1 MRPTEPDCTDRPEPT
16 STVERAEQPLPA
28 LTPLAVLGYLSGN
41 RRCICAVANCRHGL
55 LLGAILVT
63 LAGFAREYD
72 GEDLLHEPWHLLIPH
87 AASFVTSFI
96 LFVMLR
102 LTGIGRWPEQ
112 LSFRNGYARL
122 LSLYW
127 MTAPLALVYAVPVE
141 RWMSGR
147 AATQTNLWLLAIV
160 AGWRV
165 ALITRAILVAFGAR
179 PVWKIVV
186 MVLLFGDGVML
197 LALWLLPIPVLQFMG
212 GVRMTDS
219 ESLIQATSFLLQ
231 AAGYL
236 ALPILLIAW
245 LFPSDCRDTWR
256 WKAAASPTPITPATW
271 IGCSMAFC
279 LFLVIMPGP
288 QAEQRLRRQVETQM
302 ASGHIEDAIGLMR
315 QHHRSDFPPQW
326 SPPPRVALPRQV
338 PPLPAV
344 LEVILQDDTHD
355 WVRDEYIDKL
365 RRVIP
370 AVFFM
375 FRWKTDR
382 SDMVYL
388 ELMDRIPFEQ
398 WHTTLPSSY
407 ETANLIG
414 QLIDL
419 RGSKDL
425 PLKPT
430 DVELID
436 RVLKKLQDHQE
447 SGTKE
452 TATERH

>member
-1 MRPTEPDCTDRPEPT
+1 MQPTEPDCTDRSEHT
-16 STVERAEQPLPA
+16 STVECDEQPLSA
-28 LTPLAVLGYLSGN
+28 LTVLGYFSGN
-41 RRCICAVANCRHGL
+41 RRCIHAVANCPRGL
-55 LLGAILVT
+55 LLGAVLVT

-72 GEDLLHEPWHLLIPH
+72 GEDLLHEPWHLIIPH
-87 AASFVTSFI
+87 AASFITSFL

-102 LTGIGRWPEQ
+102 LTGIGRWPAQ
-112 LSFRNGYARL
+112 LSFGNGYAKL
-122 LSLYW
+122 LNLYW

-147 AATQTNLWLLAIV
+147 AATQANLWMLAIV

-165 ALITRAILVAFGAR
+165 ALITRAILVAFDAR

-186 MVLLFGDGVML
+186 MVLLFGDAVML
-197 LALWLLPIPVLQFMG
+197 LALWLLPVPVLQFMG
-212 GVRMTDS
+212 GVRMTES

-236 ALPILLIAW
+236 ALPVLLIAW

-256 WKAAASPTPITPATW
+256 WKAAASPTRITPATW
-271 IGCSMAFC
+271 IVSSVAFG
-279 LFLVIMPGP
+279 LFLLIMPGP

-302 ASGHIEDAIGLMR
+302 ASGQIEDAIRLMR
-315 QHHRSDFPPQW
+315 QHPRSDFPPQW
-326 SPPPRVALPRQV
+326 SPPPRVALPRQA

-344 LEVILQDDTHD
+344 LEFVLQDDTHD

-382 SDMVYL
+382 SDIVYL

-398 WHTTLPSSY
+398 WHTVPPSSY
-407 ETANLIG
+407 ETADLIG
-414 QLIDL
+414 QLSDL

-425 PLKPT
+425 PLKSS
-430 DVELID
+430 DLELID
-436 RVLKKLQDHQE
+436 RILKKLQDHQE
-447 SGTKE
+447 SGSRE
-452 TATERH
+452 SATENP